1 MRFFDRRHATNEYR
15 GGLGPEGSRRGA
27 LLGLGVALLVLEF
40 ARSGGGITVS
50 MGAGQG
56 YFRMMPTLL
65 PAVPF
70 LVVGS
75 ACLGSVLAAVS
86 PALRAARMRPV
97 EALSSS

>member
-1 MRFFDRRHATNEYR
+1 MVARLFMLEAFLQAAL
-15 GGLGPEGSRRGA
+15 GAVVGLGLA
-27 LLGLGVALLVLEF
+27 VLLIEL
-40 ARSGGGITVS
+40 ARSGGGVTVS

-70 LVVGS
+70 IVVGS
-75 ACLGSVLAAVS
+75 ACIGSVLAAVS

-97 EALSSS
+97 EALSSP

>member
-1 MRFFDRRHATNEYR
+1 MIT
-15 GGLGPEGSRRGA
+15 
-27 LLGLGVALLVLEF
+27 LLCDKCEKPFTVDDSFAGKKVPCPACGDINV

-70 LVVGS
+70 IVVGA

-97 EALSSS
+97 EALSSP